1 MTDLSTEPVTVPAP
15 APPVTQ
21 PITSAAAPT
30 AVKESPVV
38 EHTAGGWPVV
48 PLVTTSANSAVGGL
62 AAAALAGG
70 PAGIATAVAG
80 VAVLGGAVLA
90 RRAVRSRSA
99 KTTARAGTKS
109 KTMPTPRTSRQNT
122 SGTRNASGTPG
133 TGTKQGGSG
142 SPSRSGKP
150 TLGKGRSAGSTA
162 AGASPAR
169 QSRPAGRAG
178 QVKALRQAAQSS
190 APTRA
195 ERRTQT
201 TQARRQ
207 AADTRRNNPSP
218 RHSGSGSM
226 GATSPRPSS
235 SGLAAKGGASSKG
248 RGRGSG
254 AGLGG
259 RVRAGRDAA
268 VQRARAARDRQTAK
282 VVDASRG
289 KVRAAATAKQART
302 AKRAVRKE
310 ARRQLWRS
318 ALRKQARRLAAALL
332 AAPVGALGMLTTPLG
347 RKLGIAALQH
357 PGRRLYRRLMRT
369 AEEQQAV
376 RDAAIRERRT
386 EAEAAIDAELSE
398 DVPQIGGTAE
408 RPFHLTPASPSSPV
422 EVVNVSGFKFE
433 EAAAEMENAAR
444 TYEPEGAMEILA
456 MVENLPD
463 ALTSVANTFRILAER
478 SDSEFPLEKDIAGA
492 FDEIYGALMR
502 AVDSSA
508 DLGPL
513 FQQVHEH
520 DIARHTDPRN
530 GPEAEKGWNV

>member
-1 MTDLSTEPVTVPAP
+1 MTDISTEPVAVTTPPP
-15 APPVTQ
+15 APPIEQ
-21 PITSAAAPT
+21 PAATAPAAATGGKTP
-30 AVKESPVV
+30 AV

-48 PLVTTSANSAVGGL
+48 PLATTGANSAVSGL

-80 VAVLGGAVLA
+80 LAVVSGTVLA
-90 RRAVRSRSA
+90 RRAIRNRTA
-99 KTTARAGTKS
+99 KTTVRAGGKS
-109 KTMPTPRTSRQNT
+109 VPTPRTSRQNT
-122 SGTRNASGTPG
+122 PGTRSGSNPS
-133 TGTKQGGSG
+133 TGTKRGSG
-142 SPSRSGKP
+142 SSSRSGKSP
-150 TLGKGRSAGSTA
+150 LGKGRSAGSTA
-162 AGASPAR
+162 AGTSSARSGKAS
-169 QSRPAGRAG
+169 GRVG
-178 QVKALRQAAQSS
+178 QVKALRQAASKS

-195 ERRTQT
+195 ERRAQN

-207 AADTRRNNPSP
+207 AADSRRNTPAA
-218 RHSGSGSM
+218 RHSNTSGPTRDATGRTSGGTAPKSRRQGGNGGSG
-226 GATSPRPSS
+226 RSS
-235 SGLAAKGGASSKG
+235 SW
-248 RGRGSG
+248 
-254 AGLGG
+254 LGG
-259 RVRAGRDAA
+259 KVRAGRDAA
-268 VQRARAARDRQTAK
+268 VRRVRAARDRQAAQA
-282 VVDASRG
+282 VDASRG
-289 KVRAAATAKQART
+289 KVRAAATAKQARA
-302 AKRAVRKE
+302 AKRVVRKE

-318 ALRKQARRLAAALL
+318 AARKQGRRLLAALL
-332 AAPVGALGMLTTPLG
+332 AAPLGALGMLTTPLG
-347 RKLGIAALQH
+347 RQLGIQSIQH

-369 AEEQQAV
+369 AEEQQAA
-376 RDAAIRERRT
+376 RDAAIREQR
-386 EAEAAIDAELSE
+386 EAAEAAIDTELSE
-398 DVPQIGGTAE
+398 DVQQIGGTVE

-444 TYEPEGAMEILA
+444 TYEPDNAMEILA

-502 AVDSSA
+502 AVESSG

>member
-1 MTDLSTEPVTVPAP
+1 MTDISTKPVTLPSTP
-15 APPVTQ
+15 L
-21 PITSAAAPT
+21 SAAPLTPAATSPAASS
-30 AVKESPVV
+30 AVQEAPVV

-48 PLVTTSANSAVGGL
+48 PLATTGANSAVSGL

-80 VAVLGGAVLA
+80 LAVVGGTVLA
-90 RRAVRSRSA
+90 RRAVRNRSA
-99 KTTARAGTKS
+99 RTTARAGTT
-109 KTMPTPRTSRQNT
+109 TMPTPRTARQNT
-122 SGTRNASGTPG
+122 SGTRSASGMG
-133 TGTKQGGSG
+133 AKRGGSG

-150 TLGKGRSAGSTA
+150 SLGKGRSSGSTA
-162 AGASPAR
+162 SGASSAR
-169 QSRPAGRAG
+169 TGRPSGRLG
-178 QVKALRQAAQSS
+178 QVKALRQAASIS

-195 ERRTQT
+195 ERRAQT
-201 TQARRQ
+201 TAARRL
-207 AADTRRNNPSP
+207 AADTRRNTPST
-218 RHSGSGSM
+218 RLTSGGIGDRAGRDSG
-226 GATSPRPSS
+226 RP
-235 SGLAAKGGASSKG
+235 GPKG
-248 RGRGSG
+248 RGAG

-268 VQRARAARDRQTAK
+268 VQRARAVRDRQAAK
-282 VVDASRG
+282 AVEASRG
-289 KVRAAATAKQART
+289 KVRAAATAKQARA

-318 ALRKQARRLAAALL
+318 ALRKQGRRLAAALL

-376 RDAAIRERRT
+376 RDAAIRERRQA
-386 EAEAAIDAELSE
+386 AEAAIDAELA
-398 DVPQIGGTAE
+398 DAAPQIGGTAE
-408 RPFHLTPASPSSPV
+408 RPFHLTPASPTAPV

-444 TYEPEGAMEILA
+444 TYEPDNAMEILA

-478 SDSEFPLEKDIAGA
+478 SDSEFPLEKDIAAA

-502 AVDSSA
+502 AVDSSG